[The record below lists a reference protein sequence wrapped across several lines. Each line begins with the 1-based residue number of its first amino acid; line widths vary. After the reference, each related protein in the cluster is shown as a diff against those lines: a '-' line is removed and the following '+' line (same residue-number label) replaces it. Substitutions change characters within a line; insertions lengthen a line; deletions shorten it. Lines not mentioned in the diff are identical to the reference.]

1 MLNIFNLASRRNL
14 RKLDKELSKM
24 NYDELLAGLQELNRV
39 IIDDAPADK
48 NTEELRAVY
57 AITQCCLELKK
68 IYKEDE

>member
-1 MLNIFNLASRRNL
+1 MLNIFNLASRKNL

-24 NYDELLAGLQELNRV
+24 NYDELLAGLQELNRA
-39 IIDDAPADK
+39 IINDAPADK

-57 AITQCCLELKK
+57 AIIQCCLELKK

>member
-24 NYDELLAGLQELNRV
+24 NYDELLAGLQELNRA

-57 AITQCCLELKK
+57 AITQCCLELRK